1 MCSGRVGAREE
12 LVTKGSSRFRSRN
25 IVLDQLLEQIGT
37 RGTLAGEACEI
48 VGQVAVAEPQEVVQL
63 LASPS
68 GRLFRT
74 THVFLELIVH
84 QSYNETSQFK

>member
-1 MCSGRVGAREE
+1 MGAREE
-12 LVTKGSSRFRSRN
+12 LITKGSSRFRSRD
-25 IVLDQLLEQIGT
+25 IVLDQLLKQISA
-37 RGTLAGEACEI
+37 RETLAGEARKI
-48 VGQVAVAEPQEVVQL
+48 VGEVAVAEPQEVVQL

>member
-1 MCSGRVGAREE
+1 M
-12 LVTKGSSRFRSRN
+12 
-25 IVLDQLLEQIGT
+25 DQHLEQIGT

-68 GRLFRT
+68 GCLFRT
-74 THVFLELIVH
+74 THVFLKLIVH
-84 QSYNETSQFK
+84 QPRTMERHSSRDSVEENSDY